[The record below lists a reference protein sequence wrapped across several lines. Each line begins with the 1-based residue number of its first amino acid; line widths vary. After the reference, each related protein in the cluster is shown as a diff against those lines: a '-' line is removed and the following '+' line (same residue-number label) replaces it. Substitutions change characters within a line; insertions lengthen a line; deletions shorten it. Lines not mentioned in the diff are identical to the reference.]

1 MESLASFWPAYEQR
15 VRMGK
20 LTRWG
25 VALALAMGTGQAMAA
40 SGPATEDQVRQ
51 LMEVVGVGKMLLQMN
66 TQAVTTLQQ
75 SMPCV
80 PPDFWQ
86 NYMDANQTQLF
97 IGRLVPIYQKH
108 FTADE
113 MQGLLKFYRSPLGQK
128 VINEMPTTMAEANQA
143 GQQWS
148 HERSD
153 QMVNELKQ
161 MGTLDGSGRC
171 PGKVSTTPMSGTAME
186 GAAAIKAAENGEP
199 QAPKAGAKNGEA
211 QATKPAAHGKAPAKK
226 TSKPAPKKAAPA
238 KATTKPAAKAPAKTD
253 AKAAPAK
260 TDTKPAAS
268 TGGQA
273 GQ

>member
-1 MESLASFWPAYEQR
+1 
-15 VRMGK
+15 MGK

-25 VALALAMGTGQAMAA
+25 VALALAMGMGQAMAA

-80 PPDFWQ
+80 QPEFWQ

-97 IGRLVPIYQKH
+97 IGRLVPVYQKH

-113 MQGLLKFYRSPLGQK
+113 MAGLLKFYRSPLGQK
-128 VINEMPTTMAEANQA
+128 VINEMPITMAEANQA
-143 GQQWS
+143 GQEWS

-153 QMVNELKQ
+153 QMVMELKH
-161 MGTLDGSGRC
+161 MGTLDASGRC
-171 PGKVSTTPMSGTAME
+171 PGKPASSPMSGTALE

-199 QAPKAGAKNGEA
+199 QAPRAGAQDGESP
-211 QATKPAAHGKAPAKK
+211 KPAAAKAASHSKTPAKK
-226 TSKPAPKKAAPA
+226 TTKPAPKKSTSA
-238 KATTKPAAKAPAKTD
+238 KTSAKPAAKAPAKTS
-253 AKAAPAK
+253 AKPAPAK
-260 TDTKPAAS
+260 TDTKPAAT

>member
-1 MESLASFWPAYEQR
+1 
-15 VRMGK
+15 MG
-20 LTRWG
+20 
-25 VALALAMGTGQAMAA
+25 MGQAMAA

-80 PPDFWQ
+80 QPEFWQ

-97 IGRLVPIYQKH
+97 IGRLVPVYQKH

-113 MQGLLKFYRSPLGQK
+113 MAGLLKFYRSPLGQK
-128 VINEMPTTMAEANQA
+128 VINEMPITMAEANQA
-143 GQQWS
+143 GQEWS

-153 QMVNELKQ
+153 QMVMELKH
-161 MGTLDGSGRC
+161 MGTLDASGRC
-171 PGKVSTTPMSGTAME
+171 PGKPASSPMSGTALE

-199 QAPKAGAKNGEA
+199 QAPRSGAQDGESP
-211 QATKPAAHGKAPAKK
+211 KPAAAKAASHSKTPAKK
-226 TSKPAPKKAAPA
+226 TTKPAPKKSTSAKTPA
-238 KATTKPAAKAPAKTD
+238 KPAAKAPAKTS
-253 AKAAPAK
+253 AKPAPAK
-260 TDTKPAAS
+260 TETKPATTS
-268 TGGQA
+268 GQA

>member
-1 MESLASFWPAYEQR
+1 
-15 VRMGK
+15 MG
-20 LTRWG
+20 
-25 VALALAMGTGQAMAA
+25 MGQAMAA

-80 PPDFWQ
+80 QPEFWQ

-97 IGRLVPIYQKH
+97 IGRLVPVYQKH

-113 MQGLLKFYRSPLGQK
+113 MAGLLKFYRSPLGQK
-128 VINEMPTTMAEANQA
+128 VINEMPITMAEANQA

-153 QMVNELKQ
+153 QMVMELKH
-161 MGTLDGSGRC
+161 MGTLDASGRC
-171 PGKVSTTPMSGTAME
+171 PGKPASSPMSGTALE

-199 QAPKAGAKNGEA
+199 QAPGPRAATLNDEP
-211 QATKPAAHGKAPAKK
+211 QAKPAASKTAPRSKAPAKK
-226 TSKPAPKKAAPA
+226 T
-238 KATTKPAAKAPAKTD
+238 TKPAAKKTTPAKAPAKPA
-253 AKAAPAK
+253 AKTPAKTNAKPAPAKPAPAK
-260 TDTKPAAS
+260 TDTKPAATTS
-268 TGGQA
+268 GQA